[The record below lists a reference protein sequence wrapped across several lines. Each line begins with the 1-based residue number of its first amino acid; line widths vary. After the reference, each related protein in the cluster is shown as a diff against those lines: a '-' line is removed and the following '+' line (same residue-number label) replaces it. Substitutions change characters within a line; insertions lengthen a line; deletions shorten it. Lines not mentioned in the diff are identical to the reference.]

1 MQEQNTKKLTLCILG
16 CCLLGNIAQV
26 DVSLAKPVT
35 NHYLSEATL
44 SDEGTCSVLTI
55 SFNFRTRYLSHF
67 PGEKGRELRIN
78 IKPLDQG
85 VVVNDAL
92 YQFSREALRA
102 LRNAR
107 VSLNAIELESN
118 AAGGHV
124 LSIQFPKP
132 VHYAVTQG
140 SDFRSMQIAI
150 NPDGEATSCISSIRP
165 SSRKIPGGK
174 LTKAR
179 LKKVTRDLVDGQKAI
194 KKKKYGQ
201 AIALFSRILQA
212 PESKFT
218 PVALEFLGLARER
231 NKQLAHA
238 KAEYQDYLKRYPSG
252 SGAKRVRQRLAGL
265 VTSTKAPKNGL
276 RKAKNN
282 QKKEGITS
290 SISGS
295 LSSYY
300 FRNDRY
306 RDLAQPYSFTSRS
319 HELGQS
325 ELVNSVDI
333 TARVETPNSTSK
345 MRFSGSHIKDFVDSK
360 GRDYRLSSLY
370 FDTHYEPW
378 ALSTRIGR
386 QSLNTSGIPGRFDGA
401 SFGWQYSSLFKF
413 NAAVGAPVSST
424 RNLFLEEERFFFGAS
439 VDITPL
445 WDAVDGS
452 LYFIEQTGLSNN
464 LERRA
469 IGAELRYSND
479 NQSAFGL
486 LEYDIAQ
493 GDINTAMFS
502 GSHTFA
508 DKSVLTFS
516 ADYRRSFLLKTV
528 NSLDNTQTGFDTLVQ
543 TLKGND
549 GYEYY
554 FDRSAISKTASIGF
568 SKPITKNFQVNLNA
582 TVTNFQFG
590 KFDNIDGTLPE
601 GNEYFY
607 SGQLIGNSLLKDG
620 DIYTLGLRYA
630 DTLSYD
636 AWTVDL
642 NARYPVTRN
651 LRIGPRLRVRTRKQ
665 KTGDTQET
673 SVLPSVRMNYQY
685 MRKHHFELELGSEW
699 VNRKQFG
706 TTDGSLDYF
715 LAAGYRF
722 DF

>member
-1 MQEQNTKKLTLCILG
+1 MQKKQNKKLTICILG
-16 CCLLGNIAQV
+16 CCLLGNASLV
-26 DVSLAKPVT
+26 EVSLAEPVT
-35 NHYLSEATL
+35 NHYLSEARL
-44 SDEGTCSVLTI
+44 ADEGTCSTLTI
-55 SFNFRTRYLSHF
+55 SFNFRTRYLNHF

-92 YQFSREALRA
+92 YKFSREALRA
-102 LRNAR
+102 LRNNK
-107 VSLNAIELESN
+107 VSLDAIEFESN

-124 LSIQFPKP
+124 LSIHFPKP

-140 SDFRSMQIAI
+140 SDFRSVQIAI
-150 NPDGEATSCISSIRP
+150 NPNGDATSCIRARRP
-165 SSRKIPGGK
+165 TMRQTNSGKI
-174 LTKAR
+174 TKAKAR
-179 LKKVTRDLVDGQKAI
+179 KVAIAFSKGQKAI
-194 KKKKYGQ
+194 KAKKYGR
-201 AIALFSRILQA
+201 AIALFSKILQA
-212 PESKFT
+212 PENKFT
-218 PVALEFLGLARER
+218 PSALEFLGLARER
-231 NKQLAHA
+231 TQQLAHA
-238 KAEYQDYLKRYPSG
+238 KAEYKDYLKRYPDG
-252 SGAKRVRQRLAGL
+252 PGAARVRQRLAGL
-265 VTSTKAPKNGL
+265 VTSTKAPKTSL
-276 RKAKNN
+276 RKAKNR
-282 QKKEGITS
+282 QKKEGVSS

-306 RDLAQPYSFTSRS
+306 RDLGQAYSFSS
-319 HELGQS
+319 KNYELGQS
-325 ELVNSVDI
+325 ELVNSADI
-333 TARVETPNSTSK
+333 TARIETPNSTSK
-345 MRFSGSHIKDFVDSK
+345 MRFSGSHIKDFANNK
-360 GRDYRLSSLY
+360 GRDYRLSALY

-378 ALSTRIGR
+378 ALSTRLGR
-386 QSLNTSGIPGRFDGA
+386 QTLNTAGIPGRFDGA
-401 SFGWQYSSLFKF
+401 SFGWQYSQLFKF
-413 NAAVGAPVSST
+413 NAAIGAPVSST

-445 WDAVDGS
+445 WNAVDGS
-452 LYFIEQTGLSNN
+452 LYFIEQTGLSNS

-469 IGAELRYSND
+469 IGAELRYSSD

-486 LEYDIAQ
+486 LEYDIEQ
-493 GDINTAMFS
+493 GDINTALFS
-502 GSHTFA
+502 GSHTFS
-508 DKSVLTFS
+508 DKSVLTLS
-516 ADYRRSFLLKTV
+516 ADYRRSFVLKTL
-528 NSLDNTQTGFDTLVQ
+528 NNLDNNQTGFDTLVQ
-543 TLKGND
+543 TLRGND
-549 GYEYY
+549 GYDYY
-554 FDRSAISKTASIGF
+554 FDRSAISKSATIGF
-568 SKPITKNFQVNLNA
+568 SRPIGKNFQVNLNA

-590 KFDNIDGTLPE
+590 KFDNIDGSLPE

-665 KTGDTQET
+665 KTGDLQET

-685 MRKHHFELELGSEW
+685 MHKHHFELELGSEW

-706 TTDGSLDYF
+706 ISDGSVDYF